1 MEENFRPMRRIKQL
15 LTNEQCEEILN
26 RGTYGVLSVLGDNG
40 YPYGVPV
47 NYVYHDGKLYFHTAV
62 TGHKIDSMR
71 AHDKVCFTVV
81 DKDDVVKDE
90 YTTYFRS
97 VIAFG
102 RVRFI
107 EDETEKRQALVW
119 LGERFNPGDKEGLDK
134 EMAKGFSHLHMVE
147 ITIDHLTGKEAIE
160 LVRASKANG

>member
-26 RGTYGVLSVLGDNG
+26 RGTYGV
-40 YPYGVPV
+40 
-47 NYVYHDGKLYFHTAV
+47 
-62 TGHKIDSMR
+62 HKIDSMR

-160 LVRASKANG
+160 LVRARKANG